1 MISRHL
7 LSPVIFLLSFVFIFL
22 YASSPFYFV
31 LSIYK
36 SSRFRLSFAPFPTL
50 PSLFFRYLNGLFC
63 SLSGI
68 FPSKRKKKK
77 NTLLYLC
84 PQQLGQGVGFIEH
97 SDQRNKSRACWT
109 VIMTI
114 IPQNDTRYAT
124 IVVKFNKWWQAIA
137 WFLRFANILFDVRS
151 KCP

>member
-7 LSPVIFLLSFVFIFL
+7 LSPVIFLLSLSSFFSMSHPLFTSCSQYINPH
-22 YASSPFYFV
+22 ASASP
-31 LSIYK
+31 LH
-36 SSRFRLSFAPFPTL
+36 PFPLYLLYSFDISTVCSVL
-50 PSLFFRYLNGLFC
+50 FHEPS
-63 SLSGI
+63 
-68 FPSKRKKKK
+68 PSKRKKK

-114 IPQNDTRYAT
+114 IPQNDKRYAT
-124 IVVKFNKWWQAIA
+124 MVVKFNKWWQAIA

-151 KCP
+151 KFP